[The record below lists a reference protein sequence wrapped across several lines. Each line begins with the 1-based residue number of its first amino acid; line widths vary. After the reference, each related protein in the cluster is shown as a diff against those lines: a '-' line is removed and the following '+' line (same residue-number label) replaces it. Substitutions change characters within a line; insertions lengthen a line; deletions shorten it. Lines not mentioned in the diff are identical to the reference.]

1 MNFIFQHNP
10 ALNHIIDQIMLDIEG
25 NSYESMATTDNKHPL
40 ESIEELKQ
48 LHKELKNLQHS
59 STNNIS
65 LNSPPCFIKNSPNL
79 LASSPA
85 D

>member
-25 NSYESMATTDNKHPL
+25 NSYEPITSTDKKHQL
-40 ESIEELKQ
+40 ESVEELKQ
-48 LHKELKNLQHS
+48 LHKELKHLQHS
-59 STNNIS
+59 STNIES
-65 LNSPPCFIKNSPNL
+65 PNSPPCFIKVSPSL
-79 LASSPA
+79 LAVSPA

>member
-25 NSYESMATTDNKHPL
+25 HSYKPMAMTDNKQL

-48 LHKELKNLQHS
+48 LHKELKLLQS
-59 STNNIS
+59 TSTNKKPS
-65 LNSPPCFIKNSPNL
+65 TRLP
-79 LASSPA
+79 AS
-85 D
+85 

>member
-10 ALNHIIDQIMLDIEG
+10 ALNHIIDQIMLDIEV
-25 NSYESMATTDNKHPL
+25 NSYEPMAPTDNKHQL

-48 LHKELKNLQHS
+48 LHKELKHLQYS
-59 STNNIS
+59 STDKKD
-65 LNSPPCFIKNSPNL
+65 LNSPFCFIKNSPNL
-79 LASSPA
+79 LAASPA

>member
-25 NSYESMATTDNKHPL
+25 NSYESMATTDNKHQL

-48 LHKELKNLQHS
+48 LHKELKHLQYS
-59 STNNIS
+59 STNNKS
-65 LNSPPCFIKNSPNL
+65 LNSPPCSIKISPDL
-79 LASSPA
+79 LAVSSA